1 MFHILVAEDDK
12 TLCGL
17 MGDYLEE
24 NGYQV
29 LRTRDGVQALELLD
43 RNHVDLLICDIMMPK
58 MDGYTLTQEL
68 RDAGYTMPILIV
80 TSNESLEDKRQ

>member
-43 RNHVDLLICDIMMPK
+43 IH
-58 MDGYTLTQEL
+58 
-68 RDAGYTMPILIV
+68 
-80 TSNESLEDKRQ
+80 